1 MSRVDILRDGEDPI
15 VVNGLGDR
23 LQVPV
28 CAWDEEVPE
37 VEIDEDW
44 VYSCEPEV
52 ELGLSS
58 GFYTNDFLRTMSAAY
73 IKNYIIPDYL
83 NKNFEENQDNIYI
96 IYEIWAEPEN
106 KTLNFEVEI
115 LQGEIEFIIDDNT
128 LPSKIK
134 ERNKKLGEYIS
145 KLINYE

>member
-83 NKNFEENQDNIYI
+83 NENFEENQDNLYI
-96 IYEIWAEPEN
+96 IYEIWVEPEN

-115 LQGEIEFIIDDNT
+115 LQGEVEFIIDDNT